1 MDNNE
6 LTIRLPNDS
15 LISQLVLLRD
25 VLVYCMVLDREVS
38 DAKKKKSVY
47 CICEKLINPK
57 LPTKQSWLTS
67 LSNL

>member
-25 VLVYCMVLDREVS
+25 VIVYCMVLDREVS
-38 DAKKKKSVY
+38 DAKKKKECVLY
-47 CICEKLINPK
+47 M
-57 LPTKQSWLTS
+57 
-67 LSNL
+67 